1 MEIAMTELD
10 VLEDLMDEDEFIR
23 AYPSFYRY
31 LAEWDQE
38 AHISAPEEVLFEFYA
53 EKIFVHEAI
62 ELWETYR

>member
-1 MEIAMTELD
+1 
-10 VLEDLMDEDEFIR
+10 MDEDEFIR